1 MAAPRTSMAELDA
14 AIAGLKEERA
24 AAGARHGTGVVPIG
38 EQVRAVARATGE
50 AYDTLKAELEAAL
63 RDGRLVQEIEP
74 QHIHETAWRDRDP
87 RSFEDEAFRDLAASI
102 EAMGQI
108 APVALRRRGEGA
120 YEVVFGHRRVRACRA
135 LGRKVRAIV
144 VTADDKE
151 LVRRMLAENALRR
164 DLSPIEK
171 ARAWQLLID
180 EGGFSRQELAQILK
194 VTPQQVSNVIGLAS
208 LPEALLALLG
218 DWRHLS
224 INEGRRLLS
233 TYEAA
238 GRRLP
243 AGLDAGL
250 KGDAKARA
258 RQLQQRLTAP
268 VEENAFSR
276 SPAGTVIRDRQGRKL
291 ARLSRA
297 GAQLVLRFRPD
308 LDPALIERLSAR
320 LPALIEELG
329 RQ

>member
-1 MAAPRTSMAELDA
+1 M
-14 AIAGLKEERA
+14 
-24 AAGARHGTGVVPIG
+24 
-38 EQVRAVARATGE
+38 
-50 AYDTLKAELEAAL
+50 
-63 RDGRLVQEIEP
+63 
-74 QHIHETAWRDRDP
+74 
-87 RSFEDEAFRDLAASI
+87 
-102 EAMGQI
+102 
-108 APVALRRRGEGA
+108 ALRRRGEEA

-135 LGRKVRAIV
+135 LGRKVRAVI

-151 LVRRMLAENALRR
+151 LVRRMLAENAIRR

-218 DWRHLS
+218 DWRGLS
-224 INEGRRLLS
+224 INEGRRLLGA
-233 TYEAA
+233 YEAA

-308 LDPALIERLSAR
+308 LDPALIERLAAR
-320 LPALIEELG
+320 LPDLIEELG
-329 RQ
+329 